1 MAPITTRKGNNFS
14 TMHNIDD
21 RDELVHED
29 QGTTKGDNE
38 EVQVA
43 MRIQIEDLTAQLAE
57 SCLYDRVYI
66 KLHPSKPKR
75 KTKTTIVI
83 DLQTLLRSEKRR
95 YVVPL
100 CKIMLIGGRAGSN

>member
-1 MAPITTRKGNNFS
+1 LVSEPGFLSMAPITTRKGNNFS

-57 SCLYDRVYI
+57 SCLYDRR
-66 KLHPSKPKR
+66 LHRTPP
-75 KTKTTIVI
+75 
-83 DLQTLLRSEKRR
+83 
-95 YVVPL
+95 
-100 CKIMLIGGRAGSN
+100 